1 MSEHYI
7 YQYWVVYDDDPS
19 NVVSGPYN
27 SENEARDAKGYTSY
41 YRLVKT
47 KHKVLGFYE
56 D

>member
-7 YQYWVVYDDDPS
+7 YQYWVVREDEPS
-19 NVVSGPYN
+19 VVVFGPTN
-27 SENEARDAKGYTSY
+27 SIQEARDQMGYNSY